1 MAGLAQGAS
10 ASLGALDVSS
20 LASVDP
26 MNEPSES
33 LSSSGRQF
41 LNRRGFLGDC
51 VSALGSIALLELLA
65 EEQLLADSPAI
76 DPAQPFA
83 PRRSHFPPKAKNVV
97 VIFCA
102 GAVSQLETWDY
113 KPELIKHDGEALAG
127 GPAVTFQG
135 PAGNLARPQYAFR
148 QRGQTGK
155 WVSDMIPHL
164 AELTDDIAFI
174 HSLTSKSNTH
184 GPAENFLSTGTPLD
198 GFPSLGSWVSYA
210 LGTENQNLPAY
221 VAIPDPR
228 GVPQNGSN
236 NWGAGF
242 LPAAFQ
248 GTPLSSKNPIRHLR
262 AAGIT
267 DAADLAAKSLL
278 QRVNQRH
285 LQQHAGDEK
294 LAARIA
300 SYELAARM
308 QLSVPEIT
316 DLSSEPA
323 HVLRQYGA
331 DDDSNPTRAAF
342 ARNCILA
349 RRLIESGVRFVQLF
363 NGAYASG
370 GELNWDGH
378 SKLKEQYDKHAA
390 ILDQPTAAL
399 IRDMKTRGLLDD
411 TLVVWCTEF
420 GRMPFFQKGAKGR
433 DHNPDGFTCW
443 LAGAGVKRGVSHGM
457 TDALG
462 QKAVQDVHP
471 LYDFNATILH
481 LLGLNHERLTFE
493 HNGIQR
499 RLTNVEGHVINEILA

>member
-1 MAGLAQGAS
+1 MFLDRRRFLTDS
-10 ASLGALDVSS
+10 ATALGAIALSS
-20 LASVDP
+20 LLQND
-26 MNEPSES
+26 
-33 LSSSGRQF
+33 
-41 LNRRGFLGDC
+41 
-51 VSALGSIALLELLA
+51 
-65 EEQLLADSPAI
+65 QLLAGGPVI
-76 DPAQPFA
+76 DPARPFA
-83 PRRSHFPPKAKNVV
+83 ARGGHFPARAKNVI

-113 KPELIKHDGEALAG
+113 KPELIKRDGQPLKG

-135 PAGNLARPQYAFR
+135 PAGNLARPQYEFR

-164 AELTDDIAFI
+164 AELTDEMAFV

-198 GFPSLGSWVSYA
+198 GFPSLGSWVTYA
-210 LGTENQNLPAY
+210 LGSESANLPAY

-236 NWGAGF
+236 NWGPGF

-248 GTPLSSKNPIRHLR
+248 GTPLSAKEPIRHLT
-262 AAGIT
+262 AAGIGPT
-267 DAADLAAKSLL
+267 EDAAARQLL
-278 QRVNQRH
+278 QRMNQRH
-285 LQQHAGDEK
+285 LELHPGDGK

-308 QLSVPEIT
+308 QLSVPEIS
-316 DLSSEPA
+316 DLNTEPA
-323 HVLRQYGA
+323 HVLQSYGA
-331 DDDSNPTRAAF
+331 DDSSNPTKAAF

-349 RRLIESGVRFVQLF
+349 RRMIERGVRFVQLF

-390 ILDQPTAAL
+390 ILDQPAAAL
-399 IRDMKTRGLLDD
+399 IRDLKTRGLLDE

-420 GRMPFFQKGAKGR
+420 GRMPFFQKGAQGR

-443 LAGAGVKRGVSHGM
+443 MTGAGVKPGVSHGV
-457 TDALG
+457 TDEIG
-462 QKAVQDVHP
+462 QKAIQDVHP

-481 LLGLNHERLTFE
+481 LLGLDHERLTFE

-499 RLTNVEGHVINEILA
+499 RLTNVEGHIIREVLA